1 MANIISY
8 NDIIEIMESIAQRHY
23 QLNSFFLGK
32 DWELANNDDIV
43 YPLLQVYPEFA
54 KMPINDYKQFKTL
67 EIVLNCKVI
76 DLTTPGEENE
86 KDVHSDTLRI
96 AQDIVNELNAHPF
109 YVRSNVSLM
118 EDIEFES
125 IEEFDDDV
133 TAGWSFSLRL
143 KIINANTFC
152 GMPIAELPGVSANGP
167 SSSGTYVYTDWR
179 GPTGPQG
186 PVGPTGA
193 DGYQG
198 VDGATGATG
207 PQGATG
213 SQGIQ
218 GERGATGSSG
228 TFSQTLSQVL
238 LTGATAGTNITMTST
253 KVIKSSNGGGELGLD
268 GGSYGLA
275 NTVYLTNDNNGFGK
289 SYLSFDY
296 NLYGYNNYINLVA
309 NDTSIGTQTA
319 SVIVGVYSAN
329 VSDYKSSAE
338 FNSTNL
344 LVKYKATQIN
354 FTDGLITMTPTKS
367 LGGVGTVSIASPTNH
382 NNYNII
388 GVNGLSASNLTL
400 SGISANTLTYTNA
413 SKLIQ
418 SVSIGSGLTFSSGVL
433 STIVGVGATNFI
445 NKKNSDT
452 PHTGTT
458 SPTVIHSFEIT
469 PGTCEANDVLKF
481 YIRHL
486 STNNANSKTVKI
498 WANSSNT
505 TVGATTVATYAYTTN
520 SGGVFPFKR
529 SMIFKNSLTSQKII
543 NTTTSHANDEVS
555 YPNNGD
561 ATLSLNFNN
570 SVFIFIEVTLANAA
584 DTFTMNLFNCKI
596 ER

>member
-198 VDGATGATG
+198 VDGATGPTG
-207 PQGATG
+207 PTLGLDASLAINNNSGTYNIIMGTATKITSANSTNQIGLDEYGAMSFTTDNGGYAETFLALGDNYSTLSSYKSG
-213 SQGIQ
+213 STLNIESITDGVLSIHTV
-218 GERGATGSSG
+218 TGSSPF
-228 TFSQTLSQVL
+228 FSEWNTIKFD
-238 LTGATAGTNITMTST
+238 TAGIHLLSNEEFTLTAIT
-253 KVIKSSNGGGELGLD
+253 SSVSGELRLNNN
-268 GGSYGLA
+268 LRLP
-275 NTVYLTNDNNGFGK
+275 TLT
-289 SYLSFDY
+289 
-296 NLYGYNNYINLVA
+296 
-309 NDTSIGTQTA
+309 
-319 SVIVGVYSAN
+319 
-329 VSDYKSSAE
+329 
-338 FNSTNL
+338 
-344 LVKYKATQIN
+344 
-354 FTDGLITMTPTKS
+354 
-367 LGGVGTVSIASPTNH
+367 
-382 NNYNII
+382 
-388 GVNGLSASNLTL
+388 
-400 SGISANTLTYTNA
+400 ANTLTYVDTNNILNTA
-413 SKLIQ
+413 T
-418 SVSIGSGLTFSSGVL
+418 IGTGLTFSSGVL
-433 STIVGVGATNFI
+433 STTSTIPVVSTTTVITTATSSI
-445 NKKNSDT
+445 IDVST
-452 PHTGTT
+452 PNTYYSVTSLSSAIIFTT
-458 SPTVIHSFEIT
+458 SGTYSNFDKILIRIKDNGTARALTFDPAFFEAKGMALPT
-469 PGTCEANDVLKF
+469 
-481 YIRHL
+481 
-486 STNNANSKTVKI
+486 
-498 WANSSNT
+498 T
-505 TVGATTVATYAYTTN
+505 TVLGKVITI
-520 SGGVFPFKR
+520 G
-529 SMIFKNSLTSQKII
+529 
-543 NTTTSHANDEVS
+543 
-555 YPNNGD
+555 
-561 ATLSLNFNN
+561 
-570 SVFIFIEVTLANAA
+570 FIFDSVTNKYGCVSVAQE
-584 DTFTMNLFNCKI
+584 I
-596 ER
+596 

>member
-1 MANIISY
+1 MARIVSY
-8 NDIIEIMESIAQRHY
+8 VDIIEIITDIAERHY
-23 QLNSFFLGK
+23 QINTFFLGK
-32 DWELANNDDIV
+32 NYELGNNGDII

-54 KMPINDYKQFKTL
+54 RMPINDYKEYKTL
-67 EIVLNCKVI
+67 EFTLNCKVI
-76 DLTTPGEENE
+76 DLTTNDDGNL

-96 AQDIVNELNAHPF
+96 AQDIVNELNQHPF
-109 YVRSNVSLM
+109 YVHSNVSLISDIQFNELDQF
-118 EDIEFES
+118 EDDI
-125 IEEFDDDV
+125 V
-133 TAGWSFSLRL
+133 AGWGFSLNLRV
-143 KIINANTFC
+143 INANTFC
-152 GMPIAELPGVSANGP
+152 GMPIAELPGYSANGP
-167 SSSGTYVYTDWR
+167 TSDGDYVYVDWR

-186 PVGPTGA
+186 PTGA
-193 DGYQG
+193 QG
-198 VDGATGATG
+198 V
-207 PQGATG
+207 
-213 SQGIQ
+213 
-218 GERGATGSSG
+218 TGSSG

-433 STIVGVGATNFI
+433 STIVGTFL

-486 STNNANSKTVKI
+486 STNNANNKSVKI

-505 TVGATTVATYAYTTN
+505 ISGATQLSNYAYTTN
-520 SGGVFPFKR
+520 SGGVFTFKR
-529 SMIFKNSLTSQKII
+529 SLIFKNSLTSQKII
-543 NTTTSHANDEVS
+543 NTTVSHANDDVS

-570 SVFIFIEVTLANAA
+570 SVFIFIEVTLANAS